1 MNREE
6 KENIKYFE
14 EMCDTLSNKK
24 IMFREWENFY
34 KKTLSIAAK
43 NAVLFTSKSI
53 IFINRLSRRFH
64 GEPNHHRKP

>member
-34 KKTLSIAAK
+34 KKIK
-43 NAVLFTSKSI
+43 
-53 IFINRLSRRFH
+53 
-64 GEPNHHRKP
+64 

>member
-34 KKTLSIAAK
+34 KKLNEVITSNNDNEKYRSYRKYMMTLKTFSNNK
-43 NAVLFTSKSI
+43 NS
-53 IFINRLSRRFH
+53 
-64 GEPNHHRKP
+64 